1 MGLMNKFLK
10 SKETRCIEKY
20 ADDGELCLECTQ
32 GDTVRMIKMEKI
44 KEFLHMSNGDYTLKN
59 ENGETFF
66 ESKDGQKINVFEAK
80 DLHDSISGKTE
91 E

>member
-32 GDTVRMIKMEKI
+32 GDTVRIYAHE
-44 KEFLHMSNGDYTLKN
+44 
-59 ENGETFF
+59 
-66 ESKDGQKINVFEAK
+66 QW
-80 DLHDSISGKTE
+80 
-91 E
+91 